1 MQFGL
6 SESQE
11 FLKDSARK
19 FFAGECPSAEMRRL
33 METETAYDADLWSKL
48 TDQGYTGIIFPE
60 AYGGVGLGKV
70 ELMLLMEE
78 AGRALLPGPFFSTVV
93 LAGSVLDAVAS
104 PAHKQKYLG
113 PICRGEARATVAL
126 LESSATWN
134 PRDVQLTASNG
145 NLSGEKYFVPDPA
158 VADFIIVVAR
168 NGVFLVNSKSPGL
181 KISPMTAMDLTR
193 KLYVVEFNNTPAEE
207 ISPTTDLERAF
218 DIATAALSAELVGGM
233 QRTLDIT
240 VEYAKTRKQFG
251 KPIGTFQAV
260 QHQCADMY
268 LETESSRSAVYYAGW
283 ALEENS
289 PDATVAVS
297 IAKMYASDACRG
309 VGNRGIQIHGG
320 MGFTWENDLHLYY
333 RRAKSS
339 ETMFGDAT
347 FHRERIARQVIDSG
361 PNLAKTAC
369 HSQTRE
375 TSIISDLIHLTK
387 DNGIAVITINNPPV
401 NALSPGVPEGIAAAV
416 EQIDKDD
423 CVKAAVLTGGGTT
436 FVAGADIKEF
446 GKITS
451 GKSGGGLELPSLL
464 LKIEDCRKPVVMAI
478 HGSAFG

>member
-19 FFAGECPSAEMRRL
+19 FFAGEFPSAEMRRL
-33 METETAYDADLWSKL
+33 METDTAYDAALWSKL

-104 PAHKQKYLG
+104 PAYQEKYLA
-113 PICRGEARATVAL
+113 PICRGEARSAVAI
-126 LESSATWN
+126 LEANANWN
-134 PRDVQLTASNG
+134 PRDIQITATNG
-145 NLSGEKYFVPDPA
+145 KLNGEKYFVSDA
-158 VADFIIVVAR
+158 AIADFIIVVAR
-168 NGVFLVNSKSPGL
+168 NGVFVVDAKAPGL

-193 KLYVVEFNNTPAEE
+193 KLYVVEFHNTPAEE
-207 ISPTTDLERAF
+207 IGATTNLERAF
-218 DIATAALSAELVGGM
+218 DVATAALSAELVGGM
-233 QRTLDIT
+233 QRTLEIT

-289 PDATVAVS
+289 PDASTSVS
-297 IAKMYASDACRG
+297 IAKMYASDAART

-320 MGFTWENDLHLYY
+320 MGFTWENDVHLYY
-333 RRAKSS
+333 RRAKGS
-339 ETMFGDAT
+339 ETAFGDAT
-347 FHRERIARQVIDSG
+347 FHRERIATKVID
-361 PNLAKTAC
+361 TA
-369 HSQTRE
+369 
-375 TSIISDLIHLTK
+375 
-387 DNGIAVITINNPPV
+387 A
-401 NALSPGVPEGIAAAV
+401 
-416 EQIDKDD
+416 ID
-423 CVKAAVLTGGGTT
+423 
-436 FVAGADIKEF
+436 AGAV
-446 GKITS
+446 S
-451 GKSGGGLELPSLL
+451 VKS
-464 LKIEDCRKPVVMAI
+464 A
-478 HGSAFG
+478 